1 MALFWLPYSYCWLG
15 LRSKE
20 TTDENRALLFIFY
33 YTVTYHMSTA
43 KFSNDALPVNPLEEE
58 QTKNPPKAGSQRPE
72 PATAG
77 SAHS

>member
-1 MALFWLPYSYCWLG
+1 
-15 LRSKE
+15 
-20 TTDENRALLFIFY
+20 
-33 YTVTYHMSTA
+33 MSTA

-72 PATAG
+72 PAPAG

>member
-1 MALFWLPYSYCWLG
+1 MKTELCCSF
-15 LRSKE
+15 
-20 TTDENRALLFIFY
+20 FI
-33 YTVTYHMSTA
+33 TQSHITWSTA
-43 KFSNDALPVNPLEEE
+43 KFSNDVLPVNPLEEE